1 MSHKNLNTPFEN
13 LSALVS
19 TTQVKRKSSSD
30 DDNGSDLVWLMKTR
44 TELKSLIMWTEH
56 INDKEL
62 QRHLERTKAYVLQLD
77 QYIKTRFN

>member
-1 MSHKNLNTPFEN
+1 MSPKSLNTPFEN

-44 TELKSLIMWTEH
+44 TELKSLMLWTEH
-56 INDKEL
+56 IADPEL